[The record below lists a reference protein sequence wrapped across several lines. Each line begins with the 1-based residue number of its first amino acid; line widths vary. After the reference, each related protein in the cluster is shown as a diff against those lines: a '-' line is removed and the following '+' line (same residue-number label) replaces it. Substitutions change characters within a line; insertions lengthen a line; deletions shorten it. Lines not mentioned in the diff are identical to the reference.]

1 MRKYERKGMQKK
13 RRYWKM
19 IENTTT
25 TTHCTIEAEHSSNAT
40 KNQEEASK
48 VGTYIEKYQGD
59 AKEILDAKRAGN
71 EIIPVGNI
79 NDHQDNDLVQQ
90 NPQQQL
96 DGVIRD
102 DRSDCVVA
110 LAMYNYGKLLN
121 EGTRTG
127 NEQIEATGHAQ
138 AEKVGGENNA
148 SSPNQQRNFLQQ
160 INVGNRGVTS
170 DGDDPDLV
178 VQVSENFE
186 QHSNLTIVASTCI
199 MDVQNELPGD
209 AICVSKSGNEQVHS
223 TGDG

>member
-1 MRKYERKGMQKK
+1 MCCSFSY
-13 RRYWKM
+13 
-19 IENTTT
+19 
-25 TTHCTIEAEHSSNAT
+25 
-40 KNQEEASK
+40 
-48 VGTYIEKYQGD
+48 GT
-59 AKEILDAKRAGN
+59 
-71 EIIPVGNI
+71 NI
-79 NDHQDNDLVQQ
+79 NCAQIGEELILAKTNDLD
-90 NPQQQL
+90 L
-96 DGVIRD
+96 
-102 DRSDCVVA
+102 SK
-110 LAMYNYGKLLN
+110 YNYGKLLN
-121 EGTRTG
+121 EGTRTS

-148 SSPNQQRNFLQQ
+148 SSPNQQRNFMQQ